1 MKTILQ
7 LLGIKTLPIRKG
19 STSQKFI
26 SLTFD
31 DGPDPFFTP
40 SIIDILKKTEVNAT
54 FFLVGKKAKQH
65 PEIVKR
71 IIAEGHGI
79 GNHTYNHL
87 HPYRISSF
95 RAMEDIRNGKNIIES
110 ITDIPVIFFRPPHGA
125 IRPCVLKEAHRLN
138 QKIILWSISGHDW
151 GKKTN
156 FKTIY
161 NRIIN
166 NLHNGGIILFHD
178 ALSKMNRP
186 METLQALPSI
196 IHHIQQKEYEIVSLR
211 KSIDMMSEAFEK

>member
-1 MKTILQ
+1 MKTIFQ
-7 LLGIKTLPIRKG
+7 FLGIKTLPVRKG
-19 STSQKFI
+19 ITSQKFV

-40 SIIDILKKTEVNAT
+40 SIVDVLKKTEVNAT
-54 FFLVGKKAKQH
+54 FFLVGEKVKQH

-71 IIAEGHGI
+71 IIAEGHEI
-79 GNHTYNHL
+79 GNHTYSHL

-110 ITDIPVIFFRPPHGA
+110 ITATPVIFFRPPHGA
-125 IRPCVLKEAHRLN
+125 IRPCIFKEANQLN

-156 FKTIY
+156 SKTIS

-166 NLHNGGIILFHD
+166 NLHNGGIILLHD
-178 ALSKMNRP
+178 APSKRNRP
-186 METLQALPSI
+186 METLEALPSI
-196 IHHIQQKEYEIVSLR
+196 IHNIKQRGYEIVSLC
-211 KSIDMMSEAFEK
+211 KSINIMSESF

>member
-1 MKTILQ
+1 MKNLLQ
-7 LLGIKTLPIRKG
+7 LFRIKILPVRKG
-19 STSQKFI
+19 GASNKFI

-54 FFLVGKKAKQH
+54 FFLVGKKAEQH
-65 PEIVKR
+65 PEIVKM
-71 IIAEGHGI
+71 IIEEGHEI
-79 GNHTYNHL
+79 GNHTYSHL
-87 HPYRISSF
+87 HPYQISSF
-95 RAMEDIRNGKNIIES
+95 RAIEDIRNGKNIIES
-110 ITDIPVIFFRPPHGA
+110 ITNVPVIFFRPPHGA
-125 IRPCVLKEAHRLN
+125 IRPSVLKEAHRLN
-138 QKIILWSISGHDW
+138 QKTILWSISGHDW
-151 GKKTN
+151 GKKAN

-178 ALSKMNRP
+178 APSKINRP

-196 IHHIQQKEYEIVSLR
+196 IRHIQQNGYEIVSLR
-211 KSIDMMSEAFEK
+211 KSID